1 MSYWVH
7 FSAVIRLYTGTKT
20 LDEIKNKFKNAP
32 QIIGTEE
39 NAKLYFNKPSGYNL
53 HLDRDCWHC
62 PKEKLLYKYKLS
74 SSECEFCD
82 ETKFRD
88 YQTETIIT
96 IVGDLRSSIEQQAR
110 QEYDNLL
117 NFITNNTKFNIK
129 YEYCNIPAE

>member
-20 LDEIKNKFKNAP
+20 IEEIKNKFDKAP
-32 QIIGTEE
+32 KIIGTEG
-39 NAKLYFNKPSGYNL
+39 NATLYFNKPEGYNL
-53 HLDRDCWHC
+53 YLERDCWHC
-62 PKEKLLYKYKLS
+62 PKEKILYKRKLS
-74 SSECEFCD
+74 SSTCEFCD
-82 ETKFRD
+82 ETKPRC

-117 NFITNNTKFNIK
+117 NFITL
-129 YEYCNIPAE
+129 